1 MVQPF
6 PLDRLPSDIGPR
18 TGRLVELSEPSYA
31 CRLAAQVVA
40 LDGWVT
46 VTVLPLL
53 ERIAP
58 RAVATVADQMTS

>member
-46 VTVLPLL
+46 VLPLL

>member
-1 MVQPF
+1 M
-6 PLDRLPSDIGPR
+6 
-18 TGRLVELSEPSYA
+18 ELSEPSYA

-46 VTVLPLL
+46 VLPLL